1 MRLLKVST
9 LVILILLALTMEPL
23 EAKQNPTLNPT
34 LNIESKNSVV
44 VKGNWSTT
52 LTGVVELSKTVNVSD
67 GRVEVEGRVYARIA
81 DSNRGLNFT
90 LHVEYNMSIVLA
102 GNKTESSTKFKI
114 NYEDYGALARLS
126 PTGRLAL
133 EALGSTS
140 TTVADG
146 RLNSTLKSTIKP
158 STGNRIY
165 DVVVAGFIAYLLNET
180 LNSLKEELLKLNA
193 TLEYEVTLI
202 QRGATVE
209 LKVKATIPLG
219 EKAGTTKLKPP
230 TGIFKVKA
238 SLEVDRSQAKASI
251 ELEAL
256 TGSVNPGEALNT
268 IRSLASTRPY
278 GLEETLDKADRL
290 LESLNNLITTL
301 NTTLAAINMQ
311 QGGMIVQE
319 APLGGSTVTTMV
331 EEAGAPVR
339 EGRSGT
345 TLTLLLMGLIAI
357 LALATSYMILTGRK
371 T

>member
-1 MRLLKVST
+1 MKLSKAFSLA
-9 LVILILLALTMEPL
+9 ILILLILAMEPL
-23 EAKQNPTLNPT
+23 EAKQNPT

-67 GRVEVEGRVYARIA
+67 GRVGVEGRVYARIA

-90 LHVEYNMSIVLA
+90 LHVEYNMSIVLV
-102 GNKTESSTKFKI
+102 GNKTESSTKFKV

-158 STGNRIY
+158 STGNRMY

-180 LNSLKEELLKLNA
+180 LKSLKEELLKLNA
-193 TLEYEVTLI
+193 TLEYKVTLV
-202 QRGATVE
+202 QGGTTVE
-209 LKVKATIPLG
+209 LEVKAAIPLG

-230 TGIFKVKA
+230 TGTFKVKA
-238 SLEVDRSQAKASI
+238 SIAVDRSQAKASI
-251 ELEAL
+251 ELETL
-256 TGSVNPGEALNT
+256 TGSVNLREALNT
-268 IRSLASTRPY
+268 IRSLASTEPY
-278 GLEETLDKADRL
+278 RL
-290 LESLNNLITTL
+290 RLFRDSNSLSALSSVLSIATL
-301 NTTLAAINMQ
+301 NTTLSTINIRQ
-311 QGGMIVQE
+311 EGMIVQE
-319 APLGGSTVTTMV
+319 APVGGSTVTTMV
-331 EEAGAPVR
+331 EEARAPVR

-345 TLTLLLMGLIAI
+345 TLTLLLMGLTVI
-357 LALATSYMILTGRK
+357 LALAASYIVLTGRK

>member
-1 MRLLKVST
+1 
-9 LVILILLALTMEPL
+9 MEPL
-23 EAKQNPTLNPT
+23 EAKQNPTLN
-34 LNIESKNSVV
+34 IESKNNIV

-52 LTGVVELSKTVNVSD
+52 LTGVMELSKTVNVSD
-67 GRVEVEGRVYARIA
+67 GRVEVEGGVYARIA

-90 LHVEYNMSIVLA
+90 LHVEYNMSTVLA
-102 GNKTESSTKFKI
+102 GNKTESSTKFKV

-158 STGNRIY
+158 STGNRMY
-165 DVVVAGFIAYLLNET
+165 DVIVAGFIAYLLNET

-193 TLEYEVTLI
+193 TLEYKVTLI
-202 QRGATVE
+202 RGGTVVE
-209 LKVKATIPLG
+209 LEAKATIPLG

-230 TGIFKVKA
+230 TGTFKVKA
-238 SLEVDRSQAKASI
+238 SLAVDRSQAKASI
-251 ELEAL
+251 ELETL
-256 TGSVNPGEALNT
+256 TGSIDLREALNT
-268 IRSLASTRPY
+268 IRSLASTEPY
-278 GLEETLDKADRL
+278 RLEETLSVVFSVVMRL
-290 LESLNNLITTL
+290 FRDSSSLSALP
-301 NTTLAAINMQ
+301 AAINIQ

-319 APLGGSTVTTMV
+319 APVGGSTVTTMV
-331 EEAGAPVR
+331 EEARAPVR

-345 TLTLLLMGLIAI
+345 TLTLLLMGLAVVLV
-357 LALATSYMILTGRK
+357 LAASYVVLTRRK

>member
-1 MRLLKVST
+1 LKLSKAFS
-9 LVILILLALTMEPL
+9 LAILILLALAMEPL
-23 EAKQNPTLNPT
+23 EAKQNPA
-34 LNIESKNSVV
+34 LNIESKSDIV

-52 LTGVVELSKTVNVSD
+52 LTGVMELSKTVNVSD
-67 GRVEVEGRVYARIA
+67 GRVEVEARVYARIA
-81 DSNRGLNFT
+81 DSDRGLNFT
-90 LHVEYNMSIVLA
+90 LHVEYNMSVVLA

-114 NYEDYGALARLS
+114 NYEDYGALVRLS

-158 STGNRIY
+158 STGNRMY

-180 LNSLKEELLKLNA
+180 LKSLKEELLKLNA

-202 QRGATVE
+202 RGGTTVE
-209 LKVKATIPLG
+209 LEAKATVPLG

-230 TGIFKVKA
+230 TGTFKIKA
-238 SLEVDRSQAKASI
+238 SLAVDRSQAKASI
-251 ELEAL
+251 ELETLA
-256 TGSVNPGEALNT
+256 GSVDLREALNM
-268 IRSLASTRPY
+268 IGSLASTEPY
-278 GLEETLDKADRL
+278 KLEETLNRADRL
-290 LESLNNLITTL
+290 LESLNNLIATLDTTL
-301 NTTLAAINMQ
+301 STINMQ

-319 APLGGSTVTTMV
+319 APVGGSTVATMV
-331 EEAGAPVR
+331 EETRAPVR

-345 TLTLLLMGLIAI
+345 TLTLLLMGLTVI
-357 LALATSYMILTGRK
+357 LALAASYVVLTGRK